1 MRVKKTIN
9 NYPLIFVIIIL
20 LFGSNNVCVASD
32 YQKQADNTSLD
43 RVKCVVLKKNI
54 VNGVNYLTQE
64 MLTQCGSNTKFIIKY
79 DFVVDGDLV
88 VPDNCELVFK
98 RGSLRGGRID
108 FNKCRI
114 VSKNKAFYGVRFSN
128 IQDFN
133 IKYFD
138 IPQDATFLL
147 QDIVSS
153 CTKIDL
159 GNNTFNINKV
169 ISVEGNSR
177 VIFICNGVINAL
189 EGFDI
194 NEGEGLVPKGT
205 MLYVY
210 GINSGSIKN
219 IKLNGNRNAQRGIF
233 CYYCNNLIIDNCEVH
248 SFDGKDKAPSWGV
261 RCQSCNNIELINSHI
276 YDVFALPVGVVGR
289 LLGSSKGVVF
299 EHTYNSCIN
308 NNTIENVQSTKDGD
322 ALQIIDIPSVN
333 GDPMPTREDLYK
345 NVDVIV
351 SNNIIKANDNSKRC
365 IKIQAFG
372 VKVVDNFIQKL
383 YVNTTNT
390 VSIYGSNVTFSNNR
404 IDSREFYTIGLGT
417 SALSLHDVV
426 ISNNTIYHN
435 SESDW
440 CSCIYILG
448 SSMKDC
454 LIDSNI
460 VYISNSLNYFCDLR
474 EGVNS
479 FVVSNNKV
487 IGGRQCFRI
496 YVTKDNA
503 EIKNLQL
510 IGNYYEGDNGF
521 LIIREKGEVKADF
534 HSISAADNTFNG
546 VKEGAIMFDCNDN
559 QAIKKSI
566 SLGNNSS
573 NRSLGL

>member
-1 MRVKKTIN
+1 MRVKNTMY
-9 NYPLIFVIIIL
+9 NYSHIFVIIIL
-20 LFGSNNVCVASD
+20 LFGSYNVSEASV
-32 YQKQADNTSLD
+32 YQKLVDNTSLD
-43 RVKCVVLKKNI
+43 CVKRVVLKKNV

-64 MLTQCGSNTKFIIKY
+64 MLTQCGPNTRFIIKY
-79 DFVVDGDLV
+79 DFVIDGDIV

-98 RGSLRGGRID
+98 RGSLTGGRID
-108 FNKCRI
+108 FNKCRL
-114 VSKNKAFYGVRFSN
+114 VSKHKAFYSARFSN
-128 IQDFN
+128 LRDFN
-133 IKYFD
+133 IRHFD
-138 IPQDATFLL
+138 IPQDATTLL

-159 GNNTFNINKV
+159 GNNTFNISKV
-169 ISVEGNSR
+169 ISVEGNR
-177 VIFICNGVINAL
+177 EEFFISNGVINAL

-219 IKLNGNRNAQRGIF
+219 IKFNGNRNAQRGIF

-261 RCQSCNNIELINSHI
+261 RCQSCNNIKLINSHI

-289 LLGSSKGVVF
+289 LVGSSKGVVF

-308 NNTIENVQSTKDGD
+308 NNIIENVQSTKDGD
-322 ALQIIDIPSVN
+322 ALQIIAIPSVN
-333 GDPMPTREDLYK
+333 GEPMPTREDLYK
-345 NVDVIV
+345 NVNVTV

-372 VKVVDNFIQKL
+372 VKVLDNYIQKL
-383 YVNTTNT
+383 YANTTNT
-390 VSIYGSNVTFSNNR
+390 VSIYGSNITFSNNR
-404 IDSREFYTIGLGT
+404 IDSWEYYTIGLGT

-426 ISNNTIYHN
+426 INNNIIYHN
-435 SESDW
+435 TESDW

-448 SSMKDC
+448 SSLQDC
-454 LIDSNI
+454 LIDSNTI
-460 VYISNSLNYFCDLR
+460 YISNSLNYFCDLR

-496 YVTKDNA
+496 YITKDDA

-521 LIIREKGEVKADF
+521 LIIREKSGVKAYYQ
-534 HSISAADNTFNG
+534 SITASDNTFVG
-546 VKEGAIMFDCNDN
+546 VKEGAKMFDVSDN
-559 QAIKKSI
+559 LAIKKSI
-566 SLGNNSS
+566 SLGKNSS
-573 NRSLGL
+573 KQSLGQ